1 VSRVIAKNTRAASRH
16 VRDAL
21 QTVFA
26 SLLLD
31 PPPRLWLVSAWVTDA
46 AVLDN
51 RAGEVSAL
59 VPTWPEREVVLSEV
73 LAELAV
79 RGTRMVIATNNHPA
93 NEGFVH
99 AMRSATVL
107 TGRDDAVRLDR
118 RTAVEFTEESLL
130 HRKRLV
136 TDEVSLMG
144 SMNFTYSG
152 YERNAEDLRIDVEPS
167 EVAAR
172 VNELQQLYPLPL
184 DVT

>member
-1 VSRVIAKNTRAASRH
+1 MSRVITKNTRAASRH

-26 SLLLD
+26 CLLLD

-59 VPTWPEREVVLSEV
+59 VPTWPEREVLLSEV
-73 LAELAV
+73 LTELSV
-79 RGTRMVIATNNHPA
+79 RGTQMVIATNDHHG
-93 NEGFVH
+93 NEGFAR
-99 AMRSATVL
+99 AMRSTVEL
-107 TGRDDAVRLDR
+107 AGPNEAVKVSR
-118 RTAVEFTEESLL
+118 RTVVEFSEVAML

-136 TDEVSLMG
+136 TDGVSLMG

-152 YERNAEDLRIDVEPS
+152 YERNAEDLRIDVDTA

-172 VNELQQLYPLPL
+172 VNELQQLHPIHLEAA
-184 DVT
+184 

>member
-1 VSRVIAKNTRAASRH
+1 

-21 QTVFA
+21 QTLFA

-46 AVLDN
+46 AVIDN
-51 RAGEVSAL
+51 RAGEFSAL
-59 VPTWPEREVVLSEV
+59 VPTWPEREVVLSQV

-79 RGTRMVIATNNHPA
+79 RRTRMVIATNDHHA
-93 NEGFVH
+93 NEAFVH
-99 AMRSATVL
+99 AMRAATKFA
-107 TGRDDAVRLDR
+107 GRDDAVRLNR
-118 RTAVEFTEESLL
+118 RPMVEFSEDSLL

-136 TDEVSLMG
+136 TDDVSLMG

-152 YERNAEDLRIDVEPS
+152 YERNAEDLRIDVDTA

-172 VNELQQLYPLPL
+172 VNELQQLYPISL
-184 DVT
+184 DAT